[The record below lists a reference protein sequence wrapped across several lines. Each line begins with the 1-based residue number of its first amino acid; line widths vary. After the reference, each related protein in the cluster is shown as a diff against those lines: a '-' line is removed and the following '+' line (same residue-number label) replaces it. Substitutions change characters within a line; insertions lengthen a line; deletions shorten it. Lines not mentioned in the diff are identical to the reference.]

1 MMTLDLNLHVL
12 TKELSVYLENQV
24 RVGGF
29 LGSGVGLALALGF
42 GVAYACYYWTSVAK
56 KPKLVSGGKKFY
68 EFLKENCP
76 VVTETYY
83 PPFWCWESRVQTL
96 LRPFLTAKPWV
107 SYRNELIRAPD
118 GGQIS
123 LDWFDNEDSLSHPDS
138 STRPTVL
145 LLPGLTGTSRESYI
159 LHMVQQSRELGYRCV
174 VFNNRGVSGEKLL
187 TPRTYCAANTEDLE
201 MVIEHVNN
209 TYPTAPIMAA
219 GVSMGGT
226 TSVSTNSASE
236 HAGLKSGPSIL
247 PRKTHTFIHLERTNV
262 RMMLANYLGRKGH
275 ATCLKGVVVFSAGWD
290 VFKCTA
296 SLEKPLD
303 RFLFNSYLTSC
314 LQASVHRHR
323 PVLERNYD
331 IDHVMKAKTIREFD
345 ERFTSKMF
353 GYPTNDDYY
362 RDASPIYKL
371 KSVQVPMLCLNA
383 ADDVFS
389 PNHAI
394 PVEAVKQN
402 PNLALLIT
410 CHGGH
415 IGFLEGFWP
424 RHSTYMDR
432 VFRQFIKAVVENGSA
447 LTDIAS

>member
-1 MMTLDLNLHVL
+1 MMSLDLNLHVL

-42 GVAYACYYWTSVAK
+42 GAAYACYYWTSVAK
-56 KPKLVSGGKKFY
+56 KPTLVSGGKKFY

-96 LRPFLTAKPWV
+96 LRPFVTAKPWV
-107 SYRNELIRAPD
+107 FYRNELIRAPD

-159 LHMVQQSRELGYRCV
+159 LHMIQQSRELGYRCV

-201 MVIEHVNN
+201 MVIEHVSK
-209 TYPTAPIMAA
+209 TYPSSPITAA
-219 GVSMGGT
+219 GVSMGG
-226 TSVSTNSASE
+226 
-236 HAGLKSGPSIL
+236 
-247 PRKTHTFIHLERTNV
+247 
-262 RMMLANYLGRKGH
+262 MMLANYLGRKGH
-275 ATCLKGVVVFSAGWD
+275 ATCLRGVVVFSAGWD
-290 VFKCTA
+290 VFECTA

-362 RDASPIYKL
+362 LDASPIHKL

-402 PNLALLIT
+402 PNLALIIT

-424 RHSTYMDR
+424 RRSTYMDR
-432 VFRQFIKAVVENGSA
+432 VFQQFVKAIVEKGSV
-447 LTDIAS
+447 LMDL

>member
-1 MMTLDLNLHVL
+1 MMSLDLNLHVL

-42 GVAYACYYWTSVAK
+42 GAAYACYYWTSVAK

-96 LRPFLTAKPWV
+96 LRPFVTAKPWV

-138 STRPTVL
+138 PTRPTVL

-201 MVIEHVNN
+201 TVIEHVNN
-209 TYPTAPIMAA
+209 TYPTTPIMAA
-219 GVSMGGT
+219 GVSMGG
-226 TSVSTNSASE
+226 
-236 HAGLKSGPSIL
+236 
-247 PRKTHTFIHLERTNV
+247 
-262 RMMLANYLGRKGH
+262 MMLVNYLGRKGH

-290 VFKCTA
+290 VFECAA

-362 RDASPIYKL
+362 RDASPIHKL

-432 VFRQFIKAVVENGSA
+432 VFRQFVKAVVENGSA
-447 LTDIAS
+447 LTDLTS

>member
-1 MMTLDLNLHVL
+1 MLPLDVNLQVL
-12 TKELSVYLENQV
+12 TDELSVYLENQV
-24 RVGGF
+24 RVGL

-42 GVAYACYYWTSVAK
+42 GAAYACYYWTSIAK
-56 KPKLVSGGKKFY
+56 KPKLVAGGKKFFD
-68 EFLKENCP
+68 FLKENCP

-83 PPFWCWESRVQTL
+83 PPFWCWEGRAQTL
-96 LRPFLTAKPWV
+96 LRPFVTAKPWV
-107 SYRNELIRAPD
+107 SYRNELIPAPD

-123 LDWFDNEDSLSHPDS
+123 LDWFDNDESLSHPES

-159 LHMVQQSRELGYRCV
+159 LHMVQQSRELGYR
-174 VFNNRGVSGEKLL
+174 
-187 TPRTYCAANTEDLE
+187 
-201 MVIEHVNN
+201 
-209 TYPTAPIMAA
+209 
-219 GVSMGGT
+219 
-226 TSVSTNSASE
+226 
-236 HAGLKSGPSIL
+236 
-247 PRKTHTFIHLERTNV
+247 
-262 RMMLANYLGRKGH
+262 MMLANYLGRKGE
-275 ATCLKGVVVFSAGWD
+275 ATCLKGAVVFSAGWD

-303 RFLFNSYLTSC
+303 RLIFNSYLTGC

-323 PVLERNYD
+323 PVLEKNYD

-353 GYPTNDDYY
+353 GYSTNDDYY
-362 RDASPIYKL
+362 HDASPIHKL

-402 PNLALLIT
+402 PNLALVIT

-424 RHSTYMDR
+424 RRSTYMDR
-432 VFRQFIKAVVENGSA
+432 VFRQFVRAVFENGHA
-447 LTDIAS
+447 LTERSS

>member
-1 MMTLDLNLHVL
+1 MLPLDVNLQVL
-12 TKELSVYLENQV
+12 TDELSVYLENQV
-24 RVGGF
+24 RVGL

-42 GVAYACYYWTSVAK
+42 GAAYACYYWTSIAK
-56 KPKLVSGGKKFY
+56 KPKLVAGGKKFFD
-68 EFLKENCP
+68 FLKENCP

-83 PPFWCWESRVQTL
+83 PPFWCWEGRAQTL
-96 LRPFLTAKPWV
+96 LRPFVTAKPWV
-107 SYRNELIRAPD
+107 SYRNELIPAPD

-123 LDWFDNEDSLSHPDS
+123 LDWFDNDESLSHPES

-159 LHMVQQSRELGYRCV
+159 LHMVQQSRELGYRCL

-201 MVIEHVNN
+201 TVIQHVSK
-209 TYPTAPIMAA
+209 THPDSPAMAA
-219 GVSMGGT
+219 GVSMGG
-226 TSVSTNSASE
+226 
-236 HAGLKSGPSIL
+236 
-247 PRKTHTFIHLERTNV
+247 
-262 RMMLANYLGRKGH
+262 MMLANYLGRKGE
-275 ATCLKGVVVFSAGWD
+275 ATCLKGAVVFSAGWD

-303 RFLFNSYLTSC
+303 RLIFNSYLTGC

-323 PVLERNYD
+323 PVLEKNYD

-353 GYPTNDDYY
+353 GYSTNDDYY
-362 RDASPIYKL
+362 HDASPIHKL

-402 PNLALLIT
+402 PNLALVIT

-424 RHSTYMDR
+424 RRSTYMDR
-432 VFRQFIKAVVENGSA
+432 VFRQFVRAVFENGHA
-447 LTDIAS
+447 LTERSS

>member
-1 MMTLDLNLHVL
+1 MISLDLNLNL
-12 TKELSVYLENQV
+12 FTGDLSLYLKNQV
-24 RVGGF
+24 KVGLF
-29 LGSGVGLALALGF
+29 GSGVGLSVVLGF
-42 GVAYACYYWTSVAK
+42 SAAYACYYLMSVAK
-56 KPKLVSGGKKFY
+56 KPILIAGGNKFHQ
-68 EFLKENCP
+68 FLRDNCP
-76 VVTETYY
+76 VVSETYF
-83 PPFWCWESRVQTL
+83 PTFWCWESRIQTL
-96 LRPFLTAKPWV
+96 LRPFVTAKPWV

-123 LDWFDNEDSLSHPDS
+123 LDWFDNDDSVSHPDP

-159 LHMVQQSRELGYRCV
+159 LHMVQQSRDLGFRCV

-201 MVIEHVNN
+201 MVIEHVHR
-209 TYPTAPIMAA
+209 TIDTAPLMAA
-219 GVSMGGT
+219 GVSMGG
-226 TSVSTNSASE
+226 
-236 HAGLKSGPSIL
+236 
-247 PRKTHTFIHLERTNV
+247 
-262 RMMLANYLGRKGH
+262 MMLANYLGRKGDE
-275 ATCLKGVVVFSAGWD
+275 TRLKGVVVFSAGWD
-290 VFKCTA
+290 VFECTA

-314 LQASVHRHR
+314 LQASVDRHR
-323 PVLERNYD
+323 PILEKKYD

-345 ERFTSKMF
+345 ERFTSIMF
-353 GYPTNDDYY
+353 GYPSNDDYY
-362 RDASPIYKL
+362 LDASPIHKL

-389 PNHAI
+389 PNHAF

-415 IGFLEGFWP
+415 IGFLEGLWP
-424 RHSTYMDR
+424 RQSTYMDR
-432 VFRQFIKAVVENGSA
+432 VFRQFTKAVFENSSS
-447 LTDIAS
+447 LNDLY